1 MAVDYKV
8 TAVGREPNAGRRYI
22 TVEMTFS
29 GPIGVVT
36 KNITHLNP
44 KDPGFDRDLKQY
56 VRAFA
61 QGMRAARQQANDQPK
76 VPVLTAPEEAALIA
90 KPAADAETDDPV

>member
-1 MAVDYKV
+1 MAVDYKI
-8 TAVGREPNAGRRYI
+8 TAVGREPNAGRRFI

-44 KDPGFDRDLKQY
+44 KDPDFKQQLRQY

-61 QGMRAARQQANDQPK
+61 QGMRAARQQQAQQNG
-76 VPVLTAPEEAALIA
+76 VPVLDAAEQAALIA
-90 KPAADAETDDPV
+90 TPAEDAEAGD